1 MPVEKDFKDTLDEMR
16 RKSPAELSPE
26 DLAFMK
32 ARSSYL
38 TVDERIT
45 FGLDE
50 QALAEEEVPK
60 VPKTTKVTKATY
72 ANN

>member
-32 ARSSYL
+32 ARRSYL
-38 TVDERIT
+38 TVDERQM

-50 QALAEEEVPK
+50 EAPVEEAK
-60 VPKTTKVTKATY
+60 VSKATKVTKAT
-72 ANN
+72 

>member
-32 ARSSYL
+32 ARRSYL
-38 TVDERIT
+38 TVDERQM
-45 FGLDE
+45 FGLDD
-50 QALAEEEVPK
+50 EEAPASEEAPK
-60 VPKTTKVTKATY
+60 VAKAPKVTKAT
-72 ANN
+72 

>member
-32 ARSSYL
+32 GRRSYL
-38 TVDERIT
+38 TVDERQM

-50 QALAEEEVPK
+50 KTPASVVAPTAPK
-60 VPKTTKVTKATY
+60 APKAPKA
-72 ANN
+72 